1 MTEPVH
7 RIEIIKALSLC
18 WRRVMEDDVQHS
30 AEHPQVLQII
40 KELKVA
46 GKLFVKSV
54 EGDINID
61 IGAELGPLLRADDGL
76 REVFGVEQHAGS
88 G

>member
-1 MTEPVH
+1 MH
-7 RIEIIKALSLC
+7 RVEIIKALSLC
-18 WRRVMEDDVQHS
+18 WRRVTEDDVQHS
-30 AEHPQVLQII
+30 AEPPQVLQII

-54 EGDINID
+54 EGEID
-61 IGAELGPLLRADDGL
+61 IGAELEPLLKADDGL
-76 REVFGVEQHAGS
+76 RELFGVEQHAES